1 MSFRR
6 MSLRRT
12 LDELRA
18 RLLLGAVVGGVSL
31 ALIGC
36 GKAEIQPPR
45 ALDGEGG
52 MPVVYPESLSAEG
65 VKGTALV
72 RVLVNET
79 GAVDSVALAESSGH
93 AVLDSAALAGARELR
108 FEPGRKD
115 GKRTA
120 LWATIPV
127 VFDPQGTA
135 RP

>member
-1 MSFRR
+1 MS
-6 MSLRRT
+6 SHRT
-12 LDELRA
+12 PVGLRA
-18 RLLLGAVVGGVSL
+18 RLLRGALVGGVSL
-31 ALIGC
+31 ALAGC
-36 GKAEIQPPR
+36 GKAEIEPPR

-65 VKGTALV
+65 VKGTTLV

-93 AVLDSAALAGARELR
+93 AVLDSAALSGARELR

-127 VFDPQGTA
+127 IFDPMGTG